1 MSKKQ
6 LCPACNHENDA
17 NTRICKHC
25 HTNLDHEA
33 RLGDLARRV
42 VQLEK
47 TLFGQQLSTA
57 PQSATTAPLPPS
69 SPPMSSTP
77 TPAPKPTTPQPNQ
90 QSTAPK
96 PNNRNTFDDLF
107 SGEFWFNKIGIALV
121 LLALALLFKLAID
134 RGWITPPIRV
144 GMGLTMATSLLGVGI
159 WLNAQRPKLA
169 TVLMGGALVSYYL
182 SGFAAYQMYALIPH
196 PIALAFMVC
205 VTIGAF
211 GLAMRQDDG
220 MLAVIGALGGLAT
233 PFLLPTDDSNV
244 IGLMGYTCLLLTGT
258 IALYVH
264 RGWSIILWISV
275 VGGWLITALSILLQF
290 TSPSFDKWVIQ
301 SSIVYMA
308 VLFWIVPVVRTI
320 LHSQNP
326 VRWRETTLGL
336 FDSQP
341 GFATTRNYDICTL
354 TLVTPFVS
362 LLFAMIIWPWHTVA
376 QQEWGWITLGLAG
389 IFGGVFWLVRNQPI
403 SNSIKQ
409 THLITALLLVTSALP
424 LLLQG
429 MALTGALLLEV
440 LILHWAATRWPQRWT
455 TFIGHALALV
465 VGLRL
470 VPHLL
475 TQTGTPILNSES
487 LIELGMMGM
496 FLLVLRW
503 LRTTEEHFFYFMSL
517 HIAFL
522 AWIFSEL
529 HGVANGQAV
538 VSAVWGGYASALFIW
553 GMWYRNDVV
562 RYTALITLL
571 GVVAKLFLIDF
582 AYVDALW
589 RIVLFFGFGV
599 FFLLLSYAYPS
610 LWRLPSKKRV
620 KQGSS

>member
-1 MSKKQ
+1 MSRKQ
-6 LCPACNHENDA
+6 LCPTCNHENDA
-17 NTRICKHC
+17 NTHICRQC

-57 PQSATTAPLPPS
+57 PQSATTAPLLPS

-77 TPAPKPTTPQPNQ
+77 PAPKPATPQPNQ
-90 QSTAPK
+90 PSAAPK

-134 RGWITPPIRV
+134 RGLITPPIRV
-144 GMGLTMATSLLGVGI
+144 GMGLTMATILLGVGI

-182 SGFAAYQMYALIPH
+182 TGFAAYQMYALIPH

-244 IGLMGYTCLLLTGT
+244 VGLMGYTCLLLTGT

-275 VGGWLITALSILLQF
+275 VGGWLIAALSIFLQF
-290 TSPSFDKWVIQ
+290 DIPLFDTWVIQ
-301 SSIVYMA
+301 AGIVYMA
-308 VLFWIVPVVRTI
+308 MLFWIVPVVRTI
-320 LHSQNP
+320 LHSHNP
-326 VRWRETTLGL
+326 TRWRNTTLGL
-336 FDSQP
+336 FDNQQ
-341 GFATTRNYDICTL
+341 GFAAIRNYDICTL

-362 LLFAMIIWPWHTVA
+362 LFLSTILWPLVG
-376 QQEWGWITLGLAG
+376 QQAWGWITLGLAG
-389 IFGGVFWLVRNQPI
+389 IFGGVFWLVRHQPI
-403 SNSIKQ
+403 PDSIKQ
-409 THLITALLLVTSALP
+409 THLITATLLVTAALP
-424 LLLQG
+424 LLFHGL
-429 MALTGALLLEV
+429 ALTGALLLEV
-440 LILHWAATRWPQRWT
+440 LILHWAATRWTQRWT

-475 TQTGTPILNSES
+475 TQTGTPILNSEA
-487 LIELGMMGM
+487 LIELGMMGI

-503 LRTTEEHFFYFMSL
+503 LRTTEERFVYFVSL

-522 AWIFSEL
+522 GWIFSEL

-538 VSAVWGGYASALFIW
+538 VSAVWGGYASALFVW

-589 RIVLFFGFGV
+589 RIALFFGFGV

-610 LWRLPSKKRV
+610 LWRLSSKQPA
-620 KQGSS
+620 KQGSP